1 MRLLTLLWCAVGSHR
16 AHAWDRFYVSKLFDV
31 NFIESH
37 PSDVQCFA
45 DDTQL
50 YLSFKPVNATAQEE
64 VVLAMQVYA
73 GQVFI

>member
-1 MRLLTLLWCAVGSHR
+1 MLSNR
-16 AHAWDRFYVSKLFDV
+16 
-31 NFIESH
+31 IH
-37 PSDVQCFA
+37 PMFNVLRM
-45 DDTQL
+45 TQL